1 MPRLAV
7 LGHAT
12 GRGAVSVTSRDDV
25 EEAHR
30 RGHDA
35 VPGDV
40 TLAAVAR
47 GGRGVAAAKLGPAM
61 RATLAYT
68 SARILLFTAA
78 LGLL

>member
-40 TLAAVAR
+40 TLAGRAGSGTRQGAAGFR
-47 GGRGVAAAKLGPAM
+47 SGRG
-61 RATLAYT
+61 
-68 SARILLFTAA
+68 
-78 LGLL
+78 